1 MTKEEPTLKRRI
13 LILGICCMSIL
24 MVGMD
29 VSIVNVALPSL
40 QRDLHASI
48 SGAQWTIDAYTLVL
62 ASLLLL
68 SGATADRIGRR
79 RTFQT
84 GLVIFSLGSL
94 LCSLAPSITW
104 LVIFRMLQAI
114 GGSMLNPV
122 ALSIINNTF
131 TSSKERARAVGAWAG
146 VIGISTAAGPVIGG
160 ILVDTIG
167 WRSIFWLNIPIGILA
182 LILTALYVPESK
194 VEKHRR
200 IDPVGQF
207 LVIAFL
213 ASLVYGIIKA
223 PSRGWGSGLTLS
235 YFAASIIF
243 LVSLIRYEKKRFQ
256 PLIELRFFKSAP
268 FAGATMIATCT
279 FIGLG
284 GFLFLNTLYLQDV
297 KDYSA
302 IKAGLYLLPMASA
315 MLIAGPLS
323 GYIVGKR
330 GPRIP
335 LISGGLCTTAAAI
348 MFAIS
353 GSDIATAKLFLGY
366 ALIGF
371 GLGLINAAITN
382 TALSGMPRSQAGV
395 AAATA
400 STSRQVGQSLGV
412 AIIGSVLAAQT
423 SIIHAG
429 HNFNNDSR
437 ICWYI
442 LSIAGFAVL
451 ITAVTTTGK
460 WALHTAEKLRKDI
473 EAEDHEL
480 ALQTAA
486 TNN

>member
-1 MTKEEPTLKRRI
+1 VPDNEPSLKSRL

-40 QRDLHASI
+40 QKDLHASI

-68 SGATADRIGRR
+68 SGAMADRIGRR
-79 RTFQT
+79 KTFRT

-131 TSSKERARAVGAWAG
+131 TKPKERARAVGVWAG

-160 ILVDTIG
+160 ALVDSVG
-167 WRSIFWLNIPIGILA
+167 WRSIFWLNLPIGLLA
-182 LILTALYVPESK
+182 LILTSLYVPESYG
-194 VEKHRR
+194 EKHRR
-200 IDPVGQF
+200 IDPVGQI

-223 PSRGWGSGLTLS
+223 PIRGWGSGLTLT
-235 YFAASIIF
+235 YFAASLVF
-243 LVSLIRYEKKRFQ
+243 LVSLIKYENKRFE

-268 FAGATMIATCT
+268 FAGATFIATCT
-279 FIGLG
+279 FLGLG

-302 IKAGLYLLPMASA
+302 IKAGLFLLPMAGA
-315 MLIAGPLS
+315 MLVAGPVS

-330 GPRIP
+330 GPRLP
-335 LISGGLCTTAAAI
+335 LIVGGLSITTAAI
-348 MFAIS
+348 MFALS
-353 GSDIATAKLFLGY
+353 GSGIPTGRLFLGY
-366 ALIGF
+366 ALIGM
-371 GLGLINAAITN
+371 GLGLLNAAITN

-412 AIIGSVLAAQT
+412 AIIGSILAAQT
-423 SIIHAG
+423 SLVHAG
-429 HNFNNDSR
+429 HNFNADSR
-437 ICWYI
+437 ICWYV
-442 LSIAGFAVL
+442 LSIAGIAVL
-451 ITAVTTTGK
+451 VAAFTTTGK
-460 WALHTAEKLRKDI
+460 WALHTADKLRKEI
-473 EAEDHEL
+473 EADDKKL

-486 TNN
+486 NST